1 MSPRFTLTTIR
12 QRLKRL
18 VFARRAGRWLRLL
31 SVLLAVVLWALA
43 LVLALDLLFVLDTFQ
58 RLLVM
63 VLTAGGAC
71 WLGWRLTRS
80 ERGVRET
87 EIDAALLLE
96 HLNGID
102 TDLVAAIEFARP
114 EAADWGSVALRERV
128 MEDAVRAA
136 PRLRTGQ
143 AFAWRPLL
151 EKLTAMA
158 ITVLV
163 TAAVWASFPQHMRV
177 YVRRLLLHDDH
188 YPSRTII
195 AAIDINDRRVLDLDD
210 QLRPRPVRCPEAAPV
225 KVVVRASRHAPDSG
239 ELRISA
245 RDGSGR
251 RRVVLQRVS
260 QSDVAG
266 GYTSGLFVAELPTL
280 LASLEYQV
288 FLGDAWTRPGTIDL
302 IAWPQLEVRVRVTPP
317 EYAGG
322 ETAVVPADAAR
333 RVTVMEGSRVD
344 LTVRSSNQKQ
354 LRAVS
359 VKLRSAQREE
369 TRPLSPDT
377 SDAAWL
383 LDGADCTFLERV
395 VDTVRFSIQ
404 ATDEDGLSPRSTTA
418 GEILVRADRAPEV
431 AAASI
436 HRRVLP
442 AAQPQLVLH
451 VDDDFGIG
459 QLRLQL
465 LIERGTADGERRIA
479 ADPATETHWIELDQ
493 LAYPLAKNQ
502 LPWTSRD
509 AVDLRPWALRKGDR
523 VQVTLQATDYRGA
536 RSGASVT
543 SQPLY
548 WEISDEAGVLSA
560 ILEADVRTQQEL
572 EEMIARQLG
581 LGE

>member
-1 MSPRFTLTTIR
+1 
-12 QRLKRL
+12 
-18 VFARRAGRWLRLL
+18 V
-31 SVLLAVVLWALA
+31 
-43 LVLALDLLFVLDTFQ
+43 
-58 RLLVM
+58 
-63 VLTAGGAC
+63 
-71 WLGWRLTRS
+71 
-80 ERGVRET
+80 
-87 EIDAALLLE
+87 
-96 HLNGID
+96 
-102 TDLVAAIEFARP
+102 LVAA
-114 EAADWGSVALRERV
+114 
-128 MEDAVRAA
+128 
-136 PRLRTGQ
+136 
-143 AFAWRPLL
+143 
-151 EKLTAMA
+151 
-158 ITVLV
+158 
-163 TAAVWASFPQHMRV
+163 AVWTSFPQHMRV
-177 YVRRLLLHDDH
+177 YVQRLLLHDDH

-225 KVVVRASRHAPDSG
+225 KVVVRASRHAPDRG

-251 RRVVLQRVS
+251 RRVVLQPLS
-260 QSDVAG
+260 QPAAAG
-266 GYTSGLFVAELPTL
+266 DSTAGLFVAELPTL

-288 FLGDAWTRPGTIDL
+288 FLGDAWTHPGTIEP
-302 IAWPQLEVRVRVTPP
+302 IAWPQLEVSVRITPP

-322 ETAVVPADAAR
+322 ETAVVPADTAR

-344 LTVRSSNQKQ
+344 LSVRSVNQKQ

-359 VKLRSAQREE
+359 VTLRGAQREE
-369 TRPLSPDT
+369 TRPLSPDS
-377 SDAAWL
+377 SDATWR
-383 LDGADCTFLERV
+383 LDGAGSTLLARV
-395 VDTVRFSIQ
+395 VDPVRFSIQ
-404 ATDEDGLSPRSTTA
+404 ATDEDGLQPRSKTE
-418 GEILVRADRAPEV
+418 GEILVRPDRAPEV

-442 AAQPQLVLH
+442 TAQPQMVLH

-465 LIERGTADGERRIA
+465 LIERDAADGERQTVA
-479 ADPATETHWIELDQ
+479 GPATETHWIELDQ

-502 LPWTSRD
+502 LPWTSPY

-523 VQVTLQATDYRGA
+523 VKVTLHATDYRGP
-536 RSGASVT
+536 RTGASAT

-548 WEISDEAGVLSA
+548 WDISDEAGVLSA